1 MVVHPQA
8 SGPVGSRKGRRG
20 VHVGGVFGA
29 VNFWA
34 DQSSQMA
41 SDCNVRDLLQT
52 HLARH
57 RGIPT
62 VVNKSTGRL
71 AGRRNDESIC
81 MGYSADRGNA
91 VGLCVQDLRS
101 AVEEEQMSFA
111 NIDA

>member
-1 MVVHPQA
+1 MVDHPQA

-41 SDCNVRDLLQT
+41 SDCVVRDLFQD

-62 VVNKSTGRL
+62 VVHKPTGRSP
-71 AGRRNDESIC
+71 AEG
-81 MGYSADRGNA
+81 MAHASADRGDA
-91 VGLCVQDLRS
+91 VGLCVQDLRL
-101 AVEEEQMSFA
+101 AVEEEQMSVA
-111 NIDA
+111 